1 MRREGWVLQQAHKG
15 LDNDFW
21 VYESLLYKWGFGS
34 SDIFQLQFQLIV
46 SKILKNSKG
55 QNYKICRIKRLEIC
69 KMLIS

>member
-15 LDNDFW
+15 LDNDLWF
-21 VYESLLYKWGFGS
+21 YESLLYKWGFGS

-55 QNYKICRIKRLEIC
+55 QNYKIFRIKRLEIC
-69 KMLIS
+69 KVLIS